1 MNQFSFRRIGLA
13 AALVAALNTHVVAA
27 VAPFVRDVPAAAK
40 TMLFRVRAPS
50 GGATVYLLGSV
61 HLLPELSTLPAVVDS
76 AFAKAG
82 VVAFETSLDSLQMRA
97 PELLA
102 RAQYQNGATL
112 RSSLSPAGAAKADS
126 LLKTYGITLDRV
138 NQFKPW
144 FVYLVMTQL
153 VLSKANFK
161 AEYGVDMQLNARAKQ
176 ANKPVVGLEPVDF
189 QLGLFDSISPADQE
203 RMLIESDP
211 PDSSVKQLLFIKDAW
226 AAGDAPRLDSLINSE
241 ASYTPSSLA
250 TLVSNRNKS
259 WIPKIEQMLKGK
271 SDALVV
277 VGAAHLVGKE
287 GVVELLKAKGYLVE
301 QM

>member
-1 MNQFSFRRIGLA
+1 VLNAPIG
-13 AALVAALNTHVVAA
+13 AAL
-27 VAPFVRDVPAAAK
+27 APFAREVPAAAK

-61 HLLPELSTLPAVVDS
+61 HLLPEASTLPAVVDS

-102 RAQYQNGATL
+102 RAQFQNGATL
-112 RSSLSPAGAAKADS
+112 RSTLSPAGAAKADS
-126 LLKTYGITLDRV
+126 LLQTYGITLDRV

-153 VLSKANFK
+153 VLSKADFK

-176 ANKPVVGLEPVDF
+176 ANKPIVGLEAVDF

-211 PDSSVKQLLFIKDAW
+211 PDSSVKQLRLIKDAW
-226 AAGDAPRLDSLINSE
+226 ASGDAARLDSLINAE
-241 ASYTPSSLA
+241 ASYSASSLA
-250 TLVSNRNKS
+250 TLVTNRNKN

-287 GVVELLKAKGYLVE
+287 GVVELLKAKGYSVE